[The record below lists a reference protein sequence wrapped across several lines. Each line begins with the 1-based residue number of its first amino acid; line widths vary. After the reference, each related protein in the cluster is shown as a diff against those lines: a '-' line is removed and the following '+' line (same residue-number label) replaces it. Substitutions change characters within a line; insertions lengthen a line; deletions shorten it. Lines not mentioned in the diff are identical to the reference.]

1 MDNRTIADE
10 ELLGRLNNP
19 LMRQADASEALA
31 LRARYEALLT
41 QQQGTPFPDWPTR
54 AERLQNM
61 IAMLLDHRERIKE
74 AISADFGHR
83 SRHET
88 DLLEVFPSLEGL
100 RHALRHGRGWMRERK
115 VPVSLWFQ
123 PGAARILPQPLGV
136 VGIIVPWNY
145 PLFLLMGPLTSALVA
160 GNRAMV
166 KVSEFSPRFGVLM
179 AQLLPQALGDEV
191 VQVVQGGP
199 EVAAAFSALPF
210 GHLLFTGSTAVGRRV
225 MAAASTNLVPV
236 TLELGGKSPA
246 IITAATCADDARFTH
261 AVRRIMVGKVLNAGQ
276 TCIAPDYVLLPRA
289 AMPRFIT
296 TARTILGQQY
306 PDGAASLDYT
316 GIASDRHFEQL
327 QQRLLEA
334 TQSGANASPVMGP
347 AGPGQR
353 KFPLTVLTDC
363 TLDSSVM
370 QEEIFG
376 PLLPLVPCETVDDA
390 VAWINQR
397 PHPLALYLF
406 DDCAATQTLVLQ
418 STTAGGVCLNET
430 LVHLAQDN
438 LPFGGVGA
446 SGMGHYHGQFGFEA
460 MSKLKPVF
468 RQSRIN
474 ALGLLAPPYGALVA
488 RVLKVMLRR

>member
-1 MDNRTIADE
+1 MNSTTISTAE
-10 ELLGRLNNP
+10 PTPSETPALL
-19 LMRQADASEALA
+19 
-31 LRARYEALLT
+31 ARYEILRA
-41 QQQGTPFPDWPTR
+41 QHQAAPFPDWPTR
-54 AERLQNM
+54 AKRLRSLVTL
-61 IAMLLDHRERIKE
+61 LLDHRERIKE

-83 SRHET
+83 SRQET
-88 DLLEVFPSLEGL
+88 DLLEIFPSIEGL
-100 RHALRHGRGWMRERK
+100 RHALRHGCGWMRERK

-123 PGAARILPQPLGV
+123 PASARVMPQPVGV

-145 PLFLLMGPLTSALVA
+145 PLLLLLGPLTSALVA

-166 KVSEFSPRFGVLM
+166 KVSEFSPSFAALM
-179 AQLLPQALGDEV
+179 AELLPQALGIDV

-199 EVAAAFSALPF
+199 DVAAAFSALPF

-225 MAAASTNLVPV
+225 MAAASAHLVPV

-246 IITAATCADDARFTH
+246 IITAATCANEARFTH
-261 AVRRIMVGKVLNAGQ
+261 AVRRIVNGKVLNAGQ

-289 AMPRFIT
+289 AMQRFIT
-296 TARTILGQQY
+296 TARTILSQQY
-306 PDGAASLDYT
+306 PKGAASNDYT
-316 GIASDRHFEQL
+316 GIASDRHFERL
-327 QQRLLEA
+327 QQWLLDA
-334 TQSGANASPVMGP
+334 TTTGANASSVMGP
-347 AGPGQR
+347 ADPGQR
-353 KFPLTVLTDC
+353 KLPFTVLTDC
-363 TLDSSVM
+363 APDSSVM
-370 QEEIFG
+370 QQEIFG
-376 PLLPLVPCETVDDA
+376 PLLPLVACETVDEA

-406 DDCAATQTLVLQ
+406 DDSTTTQTQVLQ
-418 STTAGGVCLNET
+418 STIAGGVCINET

-474 ALGLLAPPYGALVA
+474 ALGLLAPPYGGLVF
-488 RVLKVMLRR
+488 RLLKVMLRR

>member
-1 MDNRTIADE
+1 LRDDVGVM
-10 ELLGRLNNP
+10 NP
-19 LMRQADASEALA
+19 LPPSLASQETMVLQKTFDGLLA
-31 LRARYEALLT
+31 QHRAA
-41 QQQGTPFPDWPTR
+41 PFPDWPTR
-54 AERLQNM
+54 AARLQNL
-61 IAMLLDHRERIKE
+61 ITLLLDHRERMAE

-83 SRHET
+83 SRVET
-88 DLLEVFPSLEGL
+88 DLLEIFPSLEGL
-100 RHALRHGRGWMRERK
+100 RHALGHGHGWMRERK

-123 PGAARILPQPLGV
+123 PGAACILPQPLGV

-145 PLFLLMGPLTSALVA
+145 PLYLLMGPLTSALVA

-166 KVSEFSPRFGVLM
+166 KVSEFSPRFGALM
-179 AQLLPQALGDEV
+179 AELLPKNLGDDV

-225 MAAASTNLVPV
+225 MAAASANLVPV

-246 IITAATCADDARFTH
+246 IITPATCASEARFTH
-261 AVRRIMVGKVLNAGQ
+261 AVRRIIVGKVLNAGQ

-296 TARTILGQQY
+296 TARTILSEQY
-306 PDGAASLDYT
+306 PEGAANQDYT
-316 GIASDRHFEQL
+316 GIASDRHFERL
-327 QQRLLEA
+327 QQWMLDA
-334 TQSGANASPVMGP
+334 TKGGASASPVMGP
-347 AGPGQR
+347 AEAGQR
-353 KFPLTVLTDC
+353 KLPLTVLTDC
-363 TLDSSVM
+363 ALDSSVM

-376 PLLPLVPCETVDDA
+376 PLLPLVACETVDDA
-390 VAWINQR
+390 VAWVNAH

-406 DDCAATQTLVLQ
+406 DDSKTTQQQVLQ
-418 STTAGGVCLNET
+418 STLAGGVCINET
-430 LVHLAQDN
+430 LVHIAQDD

-446 SGMGHYHGQFGFEA
+446 SGIGHCHGQFGFEA

-474 ALGLLAPPYGALVA
+474 ALGLLAPPYGGLVA
-488 RVLKVMLRR
+488 RLLKVMLRR